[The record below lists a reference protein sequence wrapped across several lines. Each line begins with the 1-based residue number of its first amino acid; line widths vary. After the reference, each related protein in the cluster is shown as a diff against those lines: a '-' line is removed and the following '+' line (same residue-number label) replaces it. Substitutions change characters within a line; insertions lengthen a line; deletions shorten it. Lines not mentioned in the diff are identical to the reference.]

1 MTLRFRDTDIK
12 EALEVF
18 ARTAGV
24 NIFTD
29 ESLQPKRITTFF
41 QNLPLREAFNL
52 ILTSNRLFAKKVAE
66 NTVIVVPDNPGK
78 RQQYDELVVQT
89 FYLTDADAKVAVNL
103 LRTILNTRQ
112 VFVNEKLNA
121 LVVRETPEKIELA
134 RKVLEANDRG
144 VAEVEIDLEVLEVD
158 RNSLQNLGIDLS
170 PRTYTVSLLL
180 PDELSRSTRSGAR

>member
-1 MTLRFRDTDIK
+1 
-12 EALEVF
+12 
-18 ARTAGV
+18 V

-29 ESLQPKRITTFF
+29 EALQPKRITTFF

-78 RQQYDELVVQT
+78 RQQYDELMVQT
-89 FYLTDADAKVAVNL
+89 FYLTDADAKVVVNL
-103 LRTILNTRQ
+103 VRTILNTRQ

-121 LVVRETPEKIELA
+121 LVIRETPEKIELA

-144 VAEVEIDLEVLEVD
+144 W
-158 RNSLQNLGIDLS
+158 
-170 PRTYTVSLLL
+170 PR
-180 PDELSRSTRSGAR
+180 SRSTWKSSRSTANPCRTSASTSPRARTR